1 VFAID
6 SNHYAQVLQTEYKKD
21 DRNWRQANRKP
32 SDFRRKSTVSNASN
46 ASQFGKQKI
55 SLTRPSD
62 VAVLAAELINSDEH
76 WRKTLEARASE
87 LVHSL
92 YRGLLDREPEPEAL
106 QGYAEKLATGHDLT
120 PLLAEIAHSDE
131 QWCNTLEARA
141 SELVHSLYRGLLDR
155 EPEPEAL
162 QAYAEKLAEVHDLTP
177 LLAEI
182 ARSDEHWRKTLE
194 ARASELVHSLYR
206 GLLDREPEPEALQ
219 GYAEKLATGHDL
231 TPLLAEIARSD
242 EHWRKTLEARA
253 PELMRSLYRGLLG
266 RDPDPEGMQGYLQVI
281 REAGGLEKALSSI
294 VASQEF
300 KEKQVTKLIAG
311 GQKAN
316 SDFTEHDLTEQ
327 KLVFL
332 HIPKSGGTTLHNLL
346 LPHFPQEAVCPER
359 FNELRHFAAGQLARY
374 RYFSGHFDLPSV
386 KLIPGRKKIIT
397 MLREPVARLISMYY
411 FQRAHRIEVI
421 ECNNLEL
428 ARLAN
433 KYAMADFFRAEEVRS
448 HFAINNAM
456 TRVLTQCIEG
466 NRWEAAASSNIDD
479 EPDLEELKALDAFGI
494 MERYDESVAL
504 IFPSIGLPVPE
515 KIEKKQVLDI
525 IVEQEPGLRKIDKE
539 PVTEEIRSLIAD
551 LVKVDVK
558 LYREACKIFEKRLAA
573 MRGSAA

>member
-1 VFAID
+1 
-6 SNHYAQVLQTEYKKD
+6 
-21 DRNWRQANRKP
+21 
-32 SDFRRKSTVSNASN
+32 
-46 ASQFGKQKI
+46 
-55 SLTRPSD
+55 
-62 VAVLAAELINSDEH
+62 
-76 WRKTLEARASE
+76 
-87 LVHSL
+87 
-92 YRGLLDREPEPEAL
+92 
-106 QGYAEKLATGHDLT
+106 
-120 PLLAEIAHSDE
+120 
-131 QWCNTLEARA
+131 
-141 SELVHSLYRGLLDR
+141 
-155 EPEPEAL
+155 
-162 QAYAEKLAEVHDLTP
+162 
-177 LLAEI
+177 
-182 ARSDEHWRKTLE
+182 
-194 ARASELVHSLYR
+194 
-206 GLLDREPEPEALQ
+206 
-219 GYAEKLATGHDL
+219 
-231 TPLLAEIARSD
+231 
-242 EHWRKTLEARA
+242 
-253 PELMRSLYRGLLG
+253 
-266 RDPDPEGMQGYLQVI
+266 
-281 REAGGLEKALSSI
+281 
-294 VASQEF
+294 
-300 KEKQVTKLIAG
+300 
-311 GQKAN
+311 
-316 SDFTEHDLTEQ
+316 
-327 KLVFL
+327 
-332 HIPKSGGTTLHNLL
+332 
-346 LPHFPQEAVCPER
+346 
-359 FNELRHFAAGQLARY
+359 
-374 RYFSGHFDLPSV
+374 V

-573 MRGSAA
+573 MRGSAT